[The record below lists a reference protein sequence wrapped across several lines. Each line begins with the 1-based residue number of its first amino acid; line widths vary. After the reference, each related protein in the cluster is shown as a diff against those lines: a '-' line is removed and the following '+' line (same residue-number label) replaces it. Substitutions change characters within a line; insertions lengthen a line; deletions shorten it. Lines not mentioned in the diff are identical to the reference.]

1 MVKLPGAS
9 VAPGAIEKYPPGVE
23 PVIRN
28 VVLGL
33 ETPILGKAERV
44 RSAPMSDINLL
55 GYGERI
61 VNLDTKISD
70 SALDFRMSQQ

>member
-9 VAPGAIEKYPPGVE
+9 VTPRAIEKHALGAEAVN
-23 PVIRN
+23 RN
-28 VVLGL
+28 VVLWLG
-33 ETPILGKAERV
+33 TPILGKAERV

-61 VNLDTKISD
+61 VNLDTKVSD
-70 SALDFRMSQQ
+70 SALDFRVSQQ

>member
-9 VAPGAIEKYPPGVE
+9 VTPRAIEKHAPGAEAVN
-23 PVIRN
+23 RN
-28 VVLGL
+28 VVLWLG
-33 ETPILGKAERV
+33 TPILGKAERV